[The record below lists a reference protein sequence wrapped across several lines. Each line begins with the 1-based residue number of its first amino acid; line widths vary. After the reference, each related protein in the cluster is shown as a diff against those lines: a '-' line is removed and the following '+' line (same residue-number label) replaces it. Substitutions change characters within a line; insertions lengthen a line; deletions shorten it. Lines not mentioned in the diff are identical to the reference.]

1 MKLKNL
7 FTCTV
12 TGLLLCTSCIKDEA
26 PNAEADILNC
36 ILPAEMLTGTD
47 IDYNRPYDK
56 SLNAY
61 PIYIEVNNGTDLT
74 RLAPTFELTEGASI
88 EPANG
93 STQNFTNPV
102 RYTVTSEDKNW
113 HRTYAINI
121 HYPETKSIP
130 TVFNFENVKT
140 VPYNKNEYYVLY
152 EAASGYSTLTWSS
165 GNQGFALTGSGYTPN
180 DFPTSISPNGRTG
193 NCLQLITRKTGS
205 LLNWSA
211 TTNTKQDQNS
221 MRTENLPTEKTFS
234 ISMPCFTKRPKTC
247 RCWMAISQRTI
258 MNMKTW

>member
-1 MKLKNL
+1 MQFKVRERQFSAPFYFECKHFHGNQYLCNLLCIRTTIKLQIHEAENL

-26 PNAEADILNC
+26 PNAEADILSC

-88 EPANG
+88 EPASG

-130 TVFNFENVKT
+130 TVFNFET
-140 VPYNKNEYYVLY
+140 
-152 EAASGYSTLTWSS
+152 
-165 GNQGFALTGSGYTPN
+165 
-180 DFPTSISPNGRTG
+180 
-193 NCLQLITRKTGS
+193 
-205 LLNWSA
+205 
-211 TTNTKQDQNS
+211 
-221 MRTENLPTEKTFS
+221 
-234 ISMPCFTKRPKTC
+234 
-247 RCWMAISQRTI
+247 
-258 MNMKTW
+258 

>member
-1 MKLKNL
+1 MQFKVRKDNFPHLSILNANT
-7 FTCTV
+7 FTENQYLCN
-12 TGLLLCTSCIKDEA
+12 LLCIRTTIKLQIHEA
-26 PNAEADILNC
+26 EKLIHLHSNRIAPLHLLYQGRSPNAEADILNC

-130 TVFNFENVKT
+130 TVLTLKT
-140 VPYNKNEYYVLY
+140 
-152 EAASGYSTLTWSS
+152 
-165 GNQGFALTGSGYTPN
+165 
-180 DFPTSISPNGRTG
+180 
-193 NCLQLITRKTGS
+193 
-205 LLNWSA
+205 
-211 TTNTKQDQNS
+211 
-221 MRTENLPTEKTFS
+221 
-234 ISMPCFTKRPKTC
+234 
-247 RCWMAISQRTI
+247 
-258 MNMKTW
+258 

>member
-74 RLAPTFELTEGASI
+74 RLAPTFELLKEHLSNRPTE
-88 EPANG
+88 
-93 STQNFTNPV
+93 V
-102 RYTVTSEDKNW
+102 
-113 HRTYAINI
+113 HR
-121 HYPETKSIP
+121 
-130 TVFNFENVKT
+130 
-140 VPYNKNEYYVLY
+140 
-152 EAASGYSTLTWSS
+152 
-165 GNQGFALTGSGYTPN
+165 
-180 DFPTSISPNGRTG
+180 ISPTQ
-193 NCLQLITRKTGS
+193 C
-205 LLNWSA
+205 
-211 TTNTKQDQNS
+211 
-221 MRTENLPTEKTFS
+221 
-234 ISMPCFTKRPKTC
+234 
-247 RCWMAISQRTI
+247 AIP
-258 MNMKTW
+258 

>member
-93 STQNFTNPV
+93 STQNFTNSALY
-102 RYTVTSEDKNW
+102 R
-113 HRTYAINI
+113 NI
-121 HYPETKSIP
+121 RGQELAPHLRHQYPLSR
-130 TVFNFENVKT
+130 
-140 VPYNKNEYYVLY
+140 
-152 EAASGYSTLTWSS
+152 
-165 GNQGFALTGSGYTPN
+165 NQKYPDVIL
-180 DFPTSISPNGRTG
+180 
-193 NCLQLITRKTGS
+193 
-205 LLNWSA
+205 
-211 TTNTKQDQNS
+211 
-221 MRTENLPTEKTFS
+221 
-234 ISMPCFTKRPKTC
+234 
-247 RCWMAISQRTI
+247 
-258 MNMKTW
+258 

>member
-102 RYTVTSEDKNW
+102 RYPV
-113 HRTYAINI
+113 
-121 HYPETKSIP
+121 
-130 TVFNFENVKT
+130 
-140 VPYNKNEYYVLY
+140 
-152 EAASGYSTLTWSS
+152 AS
-165 GNQGFALTGSGYTPN
+165 
-180 DFPTSISPNGRTG
+180 
-193 NCLQLITRKTGS
+193 
-205 LLNWSA
+205 
-211 TTNTKQDQNS
+211 
-221 MRTENLPTEKTFS
+221 
-234 ISMPCFTKRPKTC
+234 
-247 RCWMAISQRTI
+247 
-258 MNMKTW
+258 

>member
-61 PIYIEVNNGTDLT
+61 PIYIEVNNGTDLD

-93 STQNFTNPV
+93 STQNFTNQC
-102 RYTVTSEDKNW
+102 
-113 HRTYAINI
+113 AI
-121 HYPETKSIP
+121 P
-130 TVFNFENVKT
+130 
-140 VPYNKNEYYVLY
+140 
-152 EAASGYSTLTWSS
+152 
-165 GNQGFALTGSGYTPN
+165 
-180 DFPTSISPNGRTG
+180 
-193 NCLQLITRKTGS
+193 
-205 LLNWSA
+205 
-211 TTNTKQDQNS
+211 
-221 MRTENLPTEKTFS
+221 
-234 ISMPCFTKRPKTC
+234 
-247 RCWMAISQRTI
+247 
-258 MNMKTW
+258 

>member
-152 EAASGYSTLTWSS
+152 EAASGYSTLT
-165 GNQGFALTGSGYTPN
+165 
-180 DFPTSISPNGRTG
+180 
-193 NCLQLITRKTGS
+193 
-205 LLNWSA
+205 
-211 TTNTKQDQNS
+211 
-221 MRTENLPTEKTFS
+221 
-234 ISMPCFTKRPKTC
+234 
-247 RCWMAISQRTI
+247 
-258 MNMKTW
+258 

>member
-93 STQNFTNPV
+93 STQNFTP
-102 RYTVTSEDKNW
+102 RLQGRRHGGTGCYHQT
-113 HRTYAINI
+113 AG
-121 HYPETKSIP
+121 
-130 TVFNFENVKT
+130 
-140 VPYNKNEYYVLY
+140 L
-152 EAASGYSTLTWSS
+152 SS
-165 GNQGFALTGSGYTPN
+165 GASTGLYPYSDDCSHRSMVQRISSLYTGACIQCQN
-180 DFPTSISPNGRTG
+180 TTG
-193 NCLQLITRKTGS
+193 ETGTTTI
-205 LLNWSA
+205 LL
-211 TTNTKQDQNS
+211 
-221 MRTENLPTEKTFS
+221 LV
-234 ISMPCFTKRPKTC
+234 
-247 RCWMAISQRTI
+247 
-258 MNMKTW
+258 